1 MHAMQSAAL
10 DTGSLLTDLS
20 CFSSNFASPRLNS
33 QPLYSVLGRR
43 FALIWL
49 NGWIFISSS
58 AADRIMSTIA
68 VEYYNRKF
76 GDDRSAA
83 FIHLVREIGEI
94 AFAMEK
100 NNVEHAKMEI
110 TESAA
115 LLYYLATKY
124 CLDLD
129 DNMKAVYTKKLDMLT
144 TKS

>member
-1 MHAMQSAAL
+1 
-10 DTGSLLTDLS
+10 
-20 CFSSNFASPRLNS
+20 
-33 QPLYSVLGRR
+33 
-43 FALIWL
+43 
-49 NGWIFISSS
+49 
-58 AADRIMSTIA
+58 MSTIA